1 MIRGKRQADVPPV
14 LQHQTVPWRI
24 LANINPL
31 HAVSMAKRSDIR
43 QPDIHD
49 KFTGLRKD
57 GGIGFAF
64 RRDF

>member
-1 MIRGKRQADVPPV
+1 VIRGKGQADVPPL
-14 LQHQTVPWRI
+14 LQHQTVHRRI
-24 LANINPL
+24 SANIGLL
-31 HAVSMAKRSDIR
+31 HTVSMAKRSDIR
-43 QPDIHD
+43 RPDIHD